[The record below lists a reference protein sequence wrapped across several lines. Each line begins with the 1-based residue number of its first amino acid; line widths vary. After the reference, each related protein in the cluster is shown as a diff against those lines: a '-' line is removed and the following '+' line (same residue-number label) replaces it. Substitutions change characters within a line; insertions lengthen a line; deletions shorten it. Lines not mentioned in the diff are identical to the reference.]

1 MDKAKRVADDLR
13 KCADI
18 LHGLADL
25 LTEEADTS
33 TAEPEKPAET
43 LAETMEAQPAK
54 EPPVTLEAVRAVA
67 AKIARAGGTE
77 QVKALIEQHGADK
90 LSAVPPA
97 EYGALLKELEG
108 IGDGT

>member
-18 LHGLADL
+18 LRGLADEL
-25 LTEEADTS
+25 SPT
-33 TAEPEKPAET
+33 AET
-43 LAETMEAQPAK
+43 LASPTEKTEAQPAK
-54 EPPVTLEAVRAVA
+54 KTPIALEAVRAVA

-77 QVKALIEQHGADK
+77 QVKALIEKHGADK
-90 LSAVPPA
+90 LSAVPPDQ
-97 EYGALLKELEG
+97 YGVLLKELEG